1 VPSNLPI
8 TVGDERWLWPVAI
21 GLLGFLVL
29 LAISYRRGSQRL
41 PWKIAL
47 ASLKFVAVA
56 LLALSLVNP
65 LWTRTRPKTGE
76 NIVAFVADNSA
87 SLSLRGVGADSRGAE
102 LAAILQDREAPWV
115 IRLGQDFQLRRFQI
129 DDRVRPTEDYQ
140 SLTFTAQSSP
150 LAGAV
155 QSVEQRFASQPLA
168 AIVLFTDGQAT
179 DQLLTGTLKPGIPV
193 FPVLPRT
200 EGVQLDLGW
209 EGVTVSQSPFEDA
222 PISLTAQLRGMGLP
236 AATVAIELTKE
247 PVPGW
252 SNTESTAKEPLPA
265 EETTPSDL
273 NARQQREVVLDESGG
288 GRVRFELAPWEVGTL
303 FYRLRA
309 RLADEPMDSAVTR
322 EVTLLNNSSLVAI
335 EHRAEPRRLLYVA
348 GRPNW
353 EHKFLGRALTDDR
366 QLQLVSLIRIAK
378 KEAKFDFRGRAGE
391 NTNPLFRGFKENPDE
406 ETEAYF
412 EPVLIRLNTADE
424 TELADGFPK
433 TKGLLY
439 RYDGIILDDVEAE
452 FFTRDQQT
460 LIERFV
466 AERGGALL
474 MLGGID
480 TFQQGNWNKSSVRN
494 ALPIHLDRPARLPN
508 GELRLQLTRE
518 GWLEPWVRLRATEAE
533 ERLRLSEM
541 PGFRTHSAV
550 TQLKA
555 AARVLASVV
564 DQQGQEYPALVA
576 QQYGQGRSA
585 ALLTGDLWRWG
596 LKRPDSE
603 SADLSKAWRQ
613 LARWLVAE
621 TPSRIEIDQALV
633 SGALQ
638 LRVRVRDREFQP
650 VENATVTVEILDPRG
665 EVQSQPAE
673 PTLQAVGEFA
683 VLVQQREAGC
693 YRVRVTAA
701 VPGTEAELLS
711 AESGWV
717 HDPLA
722 TEYAAAEVN
731 RQLMEQWAE
740 ETGGRVLQVD
750 ELESLVDLLQRRDLP
765 VMELETRPLW
775 HTPWLIGLALTCLLA
790 EWGLR
795 RWGGLP

>member
-1 VPSNLPI
+1 
-8 TVGDERWLWPVAI
+8 
-21 GLLGFLVL
+21 
-29 LAISYRRGSQRL
+29 
-41 PWKIAL
+41 
-47 ASLKFVAVA
+47 
-56 LLALSLVNP
+56 
-65 LWTRTRPKTGE
+65 
-76 NIVAFVADNSA
+76 
-87 SLSLRGVGADSRGAE
+87 
-102 LAAILQDREAPWV
+102 V